1 MISLIAVLA
10 CDYREFE
17 EWCRNSGLSS
27 RDRDVVFISRWDRLR
42 GLDNVKFIRCP
53 RWDQHPD
60 AGHIDELVRRIE
72 DRRAHRG

>member
-10 CDYREFE
+10 RNYGDFQA
-17 EWCRNSGLSS
+17 WCHNSGLSP
-27 RDRDVVFISRWDRLR
+27 RDREIVFISRWDRLR

-60 AGHIDELVRRIE
+60 AGRIDEIVRRLE
-72 DRRAHRG
+72 DRRAS